1 MSCERH
7 LGRLTSP
14 GSARAPGG
22 LRGGSG
28 NPGTCAPTRY
38 DSDFGIGQ
46 CSGTGLVPGR
56 RGCVVRVRRGVCAA
70 GARGAAGV
78 HGTHRFRYSGP
89 APGRRDRS
97 LQRDD
102 ADGCADRWPPRAAPL
117 DCRARLADRGG
128 GNGSNAGGYGPG
140 SAPCQCEF
148 AGDPGLAH
156 IRRCGRA
163 ARSASAGAGGVG
175 FQRRGSLASVLRRPG
190 PAGPARFLVWFGRN
204 TAGQLSPGAAAVA
217 GRARHGGALPPA
229 QHDRRREP
237 RCRRAQPGAQPV
249 HRQRAAAVAAAAAGH
264 PAAAGGTGRA
274 GRLRAGRLPRQGLRA
289 MSEGMASTLR
299 ARMVARYVELR
310 GKLERIVGSRD
321 DAADAMQETWLR
333 LAAMSDGTTTV
344 NNADAYLLRMAAN
357 IATDRYRQDNVLL
370 ARGEI
375 DALVHM
381 VDEVGDPERIASG
394 RSDVQA
400 LSLVLAR
407 MPARRR
413 AILVAARVEGQLN
426 SEIAQHLDVSVSTVE
441 KELRAA
447 LEYCKKHLPDVEAAQ
462 RGHFAGP
469 RKY

>member
-1 MSCERH
+1 
-7 LGRLTSP
+7 
-14 GSARAPGG
+14 
-22 LRGGSG
+22 
-28 NPGTCAPTRY
+28 
-38 DSDFGIGQ
+38 
-46 CSGTGLVPGR
+46 
-56 RGCVVRVRRGVCAA
+56 
-70 GARGAAGV
+70 
-78 HGTHRFRYSGP
+78 
-89 APGRRDRS
+89 
-97 LQRDD
+97 
-102 ADGCADRWPPRAAPL
+102 
-117 DCRARLADRGG
+117 
-128 GNGSNAGGYGPG
+128 
-140 SAPCQCEF
+140 
-148 AGDPGLAH
+148 
-156 IRRCGRA
+156 
-163 ARSASAGAGGVG
+163 
-175 FQRRGSLASVLRRPG
+175 
-190 PAGPARFLVWFGRN
+190 
-204 TAGQLSPGAAAVA
+204 
-217 GRARHGGALPPA
+217 
-229 QHDRRREP
+229 
-237 RCRRAQPGAQPV
+237 
-249 HRQRAAAVAAAAAGH
+249 
-264 PAAAGGTGRA
+264 
-274 GRLRAGRLPRQGLRA
+274 
-289 MSEGMASTLR
+289 MSEGMVSTLR

-375 DALVHM
+375 DELVHM

-426 SEIAQHLDVSVSTVE
+426 SEIAQRLDVSVSTVE